1 MNNLLKIPAVYN
13 SRDLNRLRIFFDKV
27 EVQIRNLKSLGI
39 EIDSY
44 CNLLTPII
52 LDRVPRDL
60 VLEFNRK
67 YSEGY
72 KIQDVLTFLESEIQ
86 SRERALLVQLRSE
99 SFKSGS
105 ENSDKNDCKNGSS
118 NSKSYKN
125 YAATANYVASTKKH
139 CVFCN
144 SPDHEFCEYKTIE
157 DRRNK
162 LQNENRCF
170 KCFSKNHYSRMCR
183 LKVECKFC
191 KSKFHS
197 YVLCENAKNK
207 PLSNDKVNEQ
217 NNSVVTQCNSSALK
231 SNILLLT
238 CSVIASAGKDS
249 NSVEIA
255 RVLLD
260 NGSERSWITK
270 SLASRLKLNIVRRE
284 RLSVYSFGSVKT
296 SERIYEVAKLKL
308 SNRNNSESSIEIEV
322 LVTQTITSASLAV
335 PNVNVQNALQQKGL
349 FLADMCNSENE
360 IEVLIGGDV
369 FWGIICDS
377 KVFKINETLSCVP
390 TMFGLAIQG
399 VQQNCNSSFVGVLAT
414 DCVIAKDVQVLWDL
428 DVLGNTDKEEL
439 TLTDKRIIDRFQSNL
454 KFIQG
459 RYETRLLW
467 KFSPIELG
475 NNFCNAKKRFDEL
488 QIILRKDEWLAKEYN
503 KIIEEQERLGI
514 VQECIRTEN
523 EYFMPHRPV
532 VRIDKDTTKVRLVFN
547 CSSKLKQN
555 ISLNDALE
563 CGPNLNAN
571 ILDIMLN
578 FRKFKIAFNADIEK
592 AFLMISIA
600 KNDRNY
606 LKFIWASN
614 NSEGYKIM
622 QMNRLPFGCTMSN
635 FVLSATIKTHIKKYE
650 DNRRKTVEMLK
661 SSLYVDDLYFGA
673 ESMEE
678 AFQLSSDAV
687 SVLKDGG
694 FNLRKLRSNSVEL
707 ESLWVDQGL
716 STSECLENC
725 QLKVLGLNWNTKE
738 DSLSLDVKSLLS
750 NLSSLKNTKRCVLQ
764 TAAMIFDPMGFLS
777 PFVVRIRC
785 LMQDIWKIGADW
797 DDELPENLTLK
808 WRKWYGE
815 IKDLDFITVERYFFL
830 NVSDLRDSVEIHI
843 FSDAS
848 LVAYGAVAYFRY
860 SNKKG
865 EVSTSFI
872 MSKVRVA
879 PLKKLTLPRLELLGV
894 LVAAKLCKYL
904 SGLFNNLSDRVILW
918 TDSEICLCWIRGS
931 FREWKQFVANRIC
944 LIQDLTSP
952 SMWKFCP
959 GLMNP
964 ADKLTRGESLSLL
977 KNDSVWW
984 CGPKWLTS
992 PRDEWPL
999 QKQYCSNDAA
1009 KVELLKVSVNTV
1021 VSSYSPVLKVND
1033 FSNFKKLLRVTAWV
1047 LRFIS
1052 KSRKL
1057 SIEKGPLSAIELQEA
1072 EKMWIKTV
1080 QWEVFREEIQRLQK
1094 NQQISKSSKIYS
1106 LSPYL
1111 DETGVLRVR
1120 GRLKEAP
1127 LTENEKHP
1135 VLLPKSKFAE
1145 LVIFHEHLRV
1155 FHSGVSSTLAQVRKK
1170 FWIPKG
1176 RQTVKRVISTCLIC
1190 KKYSL
1195 KPAKQ
1200 LTGQLPLERIAESP
1214 PFTNVGTD
1222 FSGAITVKSKL
1233 NSCEKVYIV
1242 LFTCAVTRAVH
1253 IEVVQ
1258 DMSVKSFIL
1267 ALRRFLARRGNT
1279 KIIFSDNAKTFRSS
1293 CEILKSFRKIIKH
1306 PELQN
1311 FVASENIIWKFI
1323 PERSPW
1329 WGGFWER
1336 LMKSIKDPLRK
1347 ILGRAL
1353 LTLEELAT
1361 ILTEIEFI
1369 LNNRPITYEF
1379 NDLNEPIAL
1388 TPSCF
1393 LFPGK
1398 DKINFPNYFLEV
1410 FDKNSNQKTLQKRKL
1425 FQTRLIKQIWS
1436 QWKEQYLLQLRSAHN
1451 FLDPHSQQ
1459 NLKIGD
1465 VVLVEGPLKNKLLWD
1480 MGVIDKVLIGRDG
1493 NVRACIVRT
1502 SKGCLRRAIQL
1513 LYPFEV
1519 TVL

>member
-1 MNNLLKIPAVYN
+1 MADIEKLKVKRAAIRMTTTKLIKKIDDFLVKIQTCSEDNDTKSSILKEFHEQLLEKEKSLKFVNLDIEAYLPLDEIEKDCTTSEEYSENIVLWKERIKNKIELLETKTNNSSSVNSSELNVQNVRTVKLPRLNIKTYYGDPVGYLEFMNQFNDAIDKNTNLSKIDKFSYLKTFLGGAAANCIKGFTLSEENYDSAIELLKK
-13 SRDLNRLRIFFDKV
+13 RF
-27 EVQIRNLKSLGI
+27 
-39 EIDSY
+39 
-44 CNLLTPII
+44 
-52 LDRVPRDL
+52 
-60 VLEFNRK
+60 
-67 YSEGY
+67 
-72 KIQDVLTFLESEIQ
+72 
-86 SRERALLVQLRSE
+86 
-99 SFKSGS
+99 
-105 ENSDKNDCKNGSS
+105 
-118 NSKSYKN
+118 
-125 YAATANYVASTKKH
+125 
-139 CVFCN
+139 
-144 SPDHEFCEYKTIE
+144 
-157 DRRNK
+157 
-162 LQNENRCF
+162 
-170 KCFSKNHYSRMCR
+170 
-183 LKVECKFC
+183 
-191 KSKFHS
+191 
-197 YVLCENAKNK
+197 
-207 PLSNDKVNEQ
+207 
-217 NNSVVTQCNSSALK
+217 
-231 SNILLLT
+231 
-238 CSVIASAGKDS
+238 VIASAGKDS

-428 DVLGNTDKEEL
+428 DVLGITDKEEL

-523 EYFMPHRPV
+523 EYLMPHRNV

-606 LKFIWASN
+606 LKFIWASD

-650 DNRRKTVEMLK
+650 DNRRTTVEMLK

-673 ESMEE
+673 ESVKE

-725 QLKVLGLNWNTKE
+725 QLMVLGLNWNTKE
-738 DSLSLDVKSLLS
+738 DSLSLDVKSSLS

-815 IKDLDFITVERYFFL
+815 IKDLDSLTVERYFFL
-830 NVSDLRDSVEIHI
+830 NVRDLRDSVEIHI

-918 TDSEICLCWIRGS
+918 RDSEICLCWIRGS

-984 CGPKWLTS
+984 RGPKWLAS
-992 PRDEWPL
+992 PSDEWPL

-1072 EKMWIKTV
+1072 EAMWIKTV

-1145 LVIFHEHLRV
+1145 LVIFHEHFRV

-1279 KIIFSDNAKTFRSS
+1279 KIFSDNAKTFRSS

>member
-1 MNNLLKIPAVYN
+1 MTTTKLIKKIDDFLVKIETCSEDNDTKSSILKEFHEQLLEKEKSLKFVNFDIEAYLPLDEIEKDCTTSEEYSENIVLWKQRIKNKIELLETKTNNSSSVNSSELNVQNVRTVKLPRLNIKPNYGDPTFLGGAAANCIKGFTLSEENYDSAIELLKKRFGNTHTLIQLHMNNLLKIPAVYN
-13 SRDLNRLRIFFDKV
+13 SRDLNKLRIFFDKV

-52 LDRVPRDL
+52 LDRAPRDL

-72 KIQDVLTFLESEIQ
+72 KFQDVLTFLESEIQ

-105 ENSDKNDCKNGSS
+105 ENSYKNDRKNGSS

-144 SPDHEFCEYKTIE
+144 SPDHEFC
-157 DRRNK
+157 D
-162 LQNENRCF
+162 
-170 KCFSKNHYSRMCR
+170 RMCR

-270 SLASRLKLNIVRRE
+270 SLASCLKLNIVGRE

-308 SNRNNSESSIEIEV
+308 SNINNSESSIEIEV

-369 FWGIICDS
+369 FWGI
-377 KVFKINETLSCVP
+377 
-390 TMFGLAIQG
+390 
-399 VQQNCNSSFVGVLAT
+399 
-414 DCVIAKDVQVLWDL
+414 
-428 DVLGNTDKEEL
+428 TDKEEL

-650 DNRRKTVEMLK
+650 DNRRTTVEMLK

-673 ESMEE
+673 ESVEE

-725 QLKVLGLNWNTKE
+725 QLKVLMLNWNTKE

-785 LMQDIWKIGADW
+785 LMQDIWKIGTDW

-815 IKDLDFITVERYFFL
+815 IKDLDSITVERYFFL

-860 SNKKG
+860 SNKKN

-964 ADKLTRGESLSLL
+964 ADKLTKGESLSLL

-984 CGPKWLTS
+984 RGPKWLAS
-992 PRDEWPL
+992 PSDEWPL
-999 QKQYCSNDAA
+999 QKQYCTNDAA

-1072 EKMWIKTV
+1072 EEMWIKTV

-1120 GRLKEAP
+1120 GR
-1127 LTENEKHP
+1127 
-1135 VLLPKSKFAE
+1135 
-1145 LVIFHEHLRV
+1145 
-1155 FHSGVSSTLAQVRKK
+1155 Q
-1170 FWIPKG
+1170 
-1176 RQTVKRVISTCLIC
+1176 
-1190 KKYSL
+1190 
-1195 KPAKQ
+1195 
-1200 LTGQLPLERIAESP
+1200 
-1214 PFTNVGTD
+1214 
-1222 FSGAITVKSKL
+1222 
-1233 NSCEKVYIV
+1233 
-1242 LFTCAVTRAVH
+1242 
-1253 IEVVQ
+1253 
-1258 DMSVKSFIL
+1258 
-1267 ALRRFLARRGNT
+1267 RRL
-1279 KIIFSDNAKTFRSS
+1279 
-1293 CEILKSFRKIIKH
+1293 H
-1306 PELQN
+1306 
-1311 FVASENIIWKFI
+1311 
-1323 PERSPW
+1323 
-1329 WGGFWER
+1329 
-1336 LMKSIKDPLRK
+1336 
-1347 ILGRAL
+1347 
-1353 LTLEELAT
+1353 
-1361 ILTEIEFI
+1361 
-1369 LNNRPITYEF
+1369 
-1379 NDLNEPIAL
+1379 
-1388 TPSCF
+1388 
-1393 LFPGK
+1393 
-1398 DKINFPNYFLEV
+1398 
-1410 FDKNSNQKTLQKRKL
+1410 
-1425 FQTRLIKQIWS
+1425 
-1436 QWKEQYLLQLRSAHN
+1436 
-1451 FLDPHSQQ
+1451 
-1459 NLKIGD
+1459 
-1465 VVLVEGPLKNKLLWD
+1465 
-1480 MGVIDKVLIGRDG
+1480 
-1493 NVRACIVRT
+1493 
-1502 SKGCLRRAIQL
+1502 
-1513 LYPFEV
+1513 
-1519 TVL
+1519 